1 MKIKKSVLKILS
13 ANYECFRVSAGIAPN
28 THIDVIQFFEPT
40 YHYDNQS
47 NI

>member
-1 MKIKKSVLKILS
+1 MDGS
-13 ANYECFRVSAGIAPN
+13 IATN